1 MRIKAISKRQ
11 QVGEISGRARIKQVT
26 ALAAACE
33 RDLGNPALRFE
44 PDGYPSSLALCIID
58 SIYSTG
64 AHHSSVRKI
73 VGR

>member
-1 MRIKAISKRQ
+1 
-11 QVGEISGRARIKQVT
+11 VGEPESSEVT